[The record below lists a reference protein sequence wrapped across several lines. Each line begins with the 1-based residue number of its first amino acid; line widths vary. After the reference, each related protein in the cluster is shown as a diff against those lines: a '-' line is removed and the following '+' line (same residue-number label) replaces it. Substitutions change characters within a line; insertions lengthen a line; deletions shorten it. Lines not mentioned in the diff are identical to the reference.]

1 MNESDASARNSE
13 RTQAAV
19 LLVLANV
26 CWGWSFPTMKWVVPE
41 MQKVASGAGELAV
54 TATFIGWRFGF
65 AAALY
70 LGLSLFKQRGHT
82 RTEVVGGI
90 ATGLCF
96 VTGLFLQIT
105 GLRYTLP
112 SISGFLTSLVVVF
125 IPIAQRLVQRKATSA
140 GTWPAVAL
148 ALVGLVV
155 LAGTGDG
162 DVAAHPPFP
171 FCGEV
176 FTILGSMAFTAQVL
190 FLDHFGQKAKAERLS
205 LIQFA
210 TVGVVGLGLGAL
222 LDGGVSLYH
231 EDVLRAL
238 GSNWTFRWGMP
249 SVVVICTVAAFHL
262 MNLNQPKLP
271 ASTAGVIYCT
281 EPVFAT
287 LFSIV
292 LGAEVL
298 RLNLLIGGG
307 LILAAILWVN
317 WPARRGRESAISAG

>member
-1 MNESDASARNSE
+1 MNELDAGTGASE
-13 RTQAAV
+13 RAKAAV

-41 MQKVASGAGELAV
+41 MQGLAPDASYLAV

-65 AAALY
+65 ASALY
-70 LGLSLFKQRGHT
+70 LTISIFKQRGHT
-82 RTEVVGGI
+82 REEVAGGI

-96 VTGLFLQIT
+96 VAGLFLQIT

-125 IPIAQRLVQRKATSA
+125 IPIAQRLVQRKATLP

-148 ALVGLVV
+148 AMVGLIV

-162 DVAAHPPFP
+162 DLAARPPFP
-171 FCGEV
+171 FCGEL

-190 FLDHFGQKAKAERLS
+190 FLDHFGQKAKPEQLS

-210 TVGVVGLGLGAL
+210 TVGAVGLGLGAL
-222 LDGGVSLYH
+222 LEGGTSIYRD
-231 EDVLRAL
+231 DVLRAL
-238 GSNWTFRWGMP
+238 GSNWTFQWGMP
-249 SVVVICTVAAFHL
+249 SVIVICTVAAFHL

-287 LFSIV
+287 LFSIL

-298 RLNLLIGGG
+298 RLNLIIGGG

-317 WPARRGRESAISAG
+317 WPARRRAESPISAG